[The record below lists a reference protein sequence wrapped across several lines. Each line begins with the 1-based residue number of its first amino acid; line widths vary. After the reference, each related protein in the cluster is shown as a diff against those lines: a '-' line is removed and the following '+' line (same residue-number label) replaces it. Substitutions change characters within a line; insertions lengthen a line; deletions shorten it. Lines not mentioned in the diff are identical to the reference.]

1 MSDPVETLLVTPLNA
16 LHRALGA
23 RLVPFAGYAM
33 PVQFP
38 AGILAEHLHTRTKAS
53 LFDVSHMGQIRLSG
67 PDAAASLESLV
78 PADIIG
84 LPVGHQRYTYFTND
98 AGGIEDDLMVANTG
112 DALMLVNNA
121 SRKANDLAWLR
132 SRIGNRCQIE
142 PLADRALLAL
152 QGPASA
158 RVLAR
163 LVPSVAAMR
172 FMQVAPAT
180 VDGIELSLSRSGYT
194 GEDGFEISVRASD
207 AERLAKRL
215 LADDDVAPAGLGAR
229 DSLRLEAGLCLYG
242 HDIDSTISPVEAALA
257 WAIQKVRRNG
267 GVRAGGFP
275 GAQAILRQI
284 EQGTARRRV
293 GLIPDGRAPIREG
306 EALFDSQQREVGR
319 ITSGGFGA
327 SVNGPIAMAL
337 VETKYAAPGLT
348 LTAVVR
354 DRPRPCRVVAL
365 PFVPHQYC
373 R

>member
-84 LPVGHQRYTYFTND
+84 LPAGRQRYTYFTND

-112 DALMLVNNA
+112 DALMLVVNA

-142 PLADRALLAL
+142 PMADRALLAL

-194 GEDGFEISVRASD
+194 GEDGFEISVRAMRSAWPND
-207 AERLAKRL
+207 CSPMTMLRPPAWARGIRCAWKR
-215 LADDDVAPAGLGAR
+215 ACVCMA
-229 DSLRLEAGLCLYG
+229 
-242 HDIDSTISPVEAALA
+242 TISARPSHRSKPRL
-257 WAIQKVRRNG
+257 NG
-267 GVRAGGFP
+267 RFKKCA
-275 GAQAILRQI
+275 
-284 EQGTARRRV
+284 GTAV
-293 GLIPDGRAPIREG
+293 H
-306 EALFDSQQREVGR
+306 
-319 ITSGGFGA
+319 A
-327 SVNGPIAMAL
+327 SVGSP
-337 VETKYAAPGLT
+337 
-348 LTAVVR
+348 VR
-354 DRPRPCRVVAL
+354 QSSCSRSSKEPRVVESD
-365 PFVPHQYC
+365 
-373 R
+373 